1 VFLPP
6 LPHLLRKVV
15 IERCSL
21 ISALGLTSAPDTYGL
36 ANENAGFLLSMKCL
50 VPEMSREEKK
60 MSYLELRNRF
70 R

>member
-1 VFLPP
+1 LSDV
-6 LPHLLRKVV
+6 
-15 IERCSL
+15 SL

-36 ANENAGFLLSMKCL
+36 ANESAGFLLSMKCL

-60 MSYLELRNRF
+60 MSYLEELLRNRF